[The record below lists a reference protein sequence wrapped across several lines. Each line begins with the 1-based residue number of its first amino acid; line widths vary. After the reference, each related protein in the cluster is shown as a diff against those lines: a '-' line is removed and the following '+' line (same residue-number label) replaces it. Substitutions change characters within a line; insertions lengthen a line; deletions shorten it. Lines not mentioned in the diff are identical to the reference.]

1 MRRFVNHTFANNE
14 SDGAGNGNPIFT
26 DNWGRPG
33 KQVADA
39 RRDELADRLE
49 DAGLTRPQRSTA
61 PR

>member
-1 MRRFVNHTFANNE
+1 MAALGVE

-26 DNWGRPG
+26 DNPGGRPG
-33 KQVADA
+33 TKVADA